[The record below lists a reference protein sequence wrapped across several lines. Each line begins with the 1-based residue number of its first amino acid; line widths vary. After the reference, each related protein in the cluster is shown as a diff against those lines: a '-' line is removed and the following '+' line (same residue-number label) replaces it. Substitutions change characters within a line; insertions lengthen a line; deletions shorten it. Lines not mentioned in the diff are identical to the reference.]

1 MSGTS
6 GDAPRSLG
14 FRPLSSSLPEF
25 HLRAEIDDRCPFT
38 LGICTHGKYEPM
50 KDAHSLWFRCPR

>member
-1 MSGTS
+1 MSVPP

-25 HLRAEIDDRCPFT
+25 HLRTEVDDRHPFT
-38 LGICTHGKYEPM
+38 LGIFPQYP
-50 KDAHSLWFRCPR
+50 DARQV